1 MRGFPEGA
9 SKCMVGTGQR
19 KGCGL
24 LTSRMGLVPCIHTQR
39 GFQEEVSVLWLH
51 MQAAW
56 GV

>member
-9 SKCMVGTGQR
+9 SMCMVGTGQR

-24 LTSRMGLVPCIHTQR
+24 LTSRMGLVPCIPTQR
-39 GFQEEVSVLWLH
+39 GFQEEVSVLWLR